1 MPQGNWPRGTFL
13 QSLSEDTRNKV
24 LALGSRRSY
33 PPGHVL
39 LRQGDPGRSAWLLLD
54 ALTKV
59 SAQVENGREALLA
72 IRVSGDVVGE
82 MGVIGDAPRSAT
94 VTTCGHTVAY
104 QIKGPVFIEFL
115 RRQPEAAL
123 VLNRMAIERLRW
135 ANQRR
140 LDFTG
145 YGTER
150 RLARALIA
158 LAGRHGR
165 AGPSGIDIGIPL
177 TQTELGGMVGA
188 REVTVQKALRSLAVQ
203 GLVQPMHRGVLI
215 TDPAGLA
222 AFADLEPLKISPD
235 PY

>member
-1 MPQGNWPRGTFL
+1 LPHGNWPRGTFL
-13 QSLSEDTRNKV
+13 ERLPEAVRGRI
-24 LALGSRRSY
+24 LELGVRRAF

-39 LRQGDPGRSAWLLLD
+39 LRQGEPGRTVWVLLD

-59 SAQVENGREALLA
+59 TAQVENGSQALLG

-82 MGVIGDAPRSAT
+82 MGVIDGSPRSAT

-104 QIKGPVFIEFL
+104 QIKGPVFVDFL
-115 RRQPEAAL
+115 RRQPGVAL
-123 VLNRMAIERLRW
+123 TLSRMAIERLRW

-145 YGTER
+145 YGTDV
-150 RLARALIA
+150 RLARVLLA
-158 LAGRHGR
+158 LARRHGR
-165 AGPSGIDIGIPL
+165 PGPDGIDIGIPL

-188 REVTVQKALRSLAVQ
+188 KEVTVQKALRSLAAHRLARP
-203 GLVQPMHRGVLI
+203 GHRGVVI

-222 AFADLEPLKISPD
+222 RFADLD
-235 PY
+235 PQEVTSNTY

>member
-1 MPQGNWPRGTFL
+1 ML
-13 QSLSEDTRNKV
+13 K
-24 LALGSRRSY
+24 LGVRRAY

-39 LRQGDPGRSAWLLLD
+39 LRQGEQGRSIWLLLD

-59 SAQVENGREALLA
+59 SARVENGSEALLA

-82 MGVIGDAPRSAT
+82 MGVIDGSPRSAT

-104 QIKGPVFIEFL
+104 QINGPVFVEFL

-123 VLNRMAIERLRW
+123 TLSRMAIDRLRW

-145 YGTER
+145 YDTDL
-150 RLARALIA
+150 RLARVLIA
-158 LAGRHGR
+158 LAERHGR
-165 AGPSGIDIGIPL
+165 PDPCGMNIGIPL

-188 REVTVQKALRSLAVQ
+188 KEVTVQKALRSLAAQ
-203 GLVQPMHRGVLI
+203 GLVQPLHRGVLI
-215 TDPAGLA
+215 TDAAGLA
-222 AFADLEPLKISPD
+222 AFADMAPLNSP
-235 PY
+235 PNTY